1 MKTLIPIVIGLLVVG
16 CGKSEPLGSGSEYNA
31 GLATD
36 EDTTKAE
43 STKEPAFDQGR
54 SDTPEPFAPE
64 TPKPSAKFLET
75 KAKAEAGDAGAQF
88 DLGQMYALGVVGVQM
103 DTKEAVKWYRKA
115 AEGGIAKAQSI
126 VGGCYANGDGVK
138 KDFKEAVK
146 WYRKAA
152 EQGYLYAQ
160 ENLQRLLKEHPELRE
175 D

>member
-1 MKTLIPIVIGLLVVG
+1 MKVLIPIVIGLLVVG
-16 CGKSEPLGSGSEYNA
+16 CEKSEPLGSGGEYNA

-36 EDTTKAE
+36 QNTTKAE
-43 STKEPAFDQGR
+43 SAKEPAFDQGR
-54 SDTPEPFAPE
+54 PDTPEPSAPK

-75 KAKAEAGDAGAQF
+75 KAKADAGAQF
-88 DLGQMYALGVVGVQM
+88 NLGHMYGLSVVGVQI

-115 AEGGIAKAQSI
+115 AEGGIAEAQST